1 VSAVDYR
8 SLSDTTTE
16 AALRTAH
23 AAAALQPTSVS
34 RVVTREA
41 FPTAED
47 LGEGG
52 HGDGPTSSTTD
63 SKADGQAGHNGPL
76 DSFEFSFD
84 GGGDDV
90 LTDQL
95 DASLI
100 THLEVGPAARAQS
113 HTAGAEEPPPPPRPV
128 AAAAPKQHGRRRP
141 RNKNGTFQS
150 VKPPPSERP
159 EQRRPRIVSA
169 GSSTGSLSPHG
180 SAPSSP
186 VAARTDQP
194 SQAAAAE
201 ARQQQR
207 PGKTLRY
214 AASSVVA
221 PAPGLVESE
230 QSPQPKPSRAA
241 PAPGS
246 TGRRRA
252 RRASDS
258 DEEYLPGSE
267 GRQYAST
274 TSKSAR
280 RRQKKPAAPRRPTL
294 SSSSDNDSADPNNNG
309 SAGMPASSR
318 QSENTGRWT
327 AEEHRLFLQGLERH
341 GKGWKK
347 IATLIKSRT
356 VVQIRTHAQKYFQ
369 KLAKARQSG
378 AVDGHAALGVSTA
391 EAHDGPPGSGRGG
404 NMSIGTDPTSL
415 AAAAGGMTM
424 TTRGR
429 RRRSAH
435 PQGAGGGTKRR
446 SIGNVVRS
454 AVREGRTA
462 KRLRAATSSS
472 SAAADGNGPGDAD
485 EELVLPA
492 VGTMLGHYV
501 SNPPPAAEA
510 NSAAPAPVSQQR
522 QGGRERKVTTKGHG
536 TLTQAAL
543 EDAMYRMLTPA
554 DGRPTSEPAPSAV
567 TSSATSS
574 AQGGAAD
581 PLAIKMPSAPVP
593 SAPYGM
599 PGTSNVSPTG
609 VADVAATA
617 AAALPSWI
625 DASNPT
631 AAWYDA
637 GDGIDTLLDDAEAL
651 GWLDDTG
658 DPDEDYPPAVA
669 PEPARVT
676 AASAGTSGADN
687 LMGSVD
693 SLSFLVEPTPVG
705 SGATGRDG
713 ADDDLEPNP
722 VSAGPSAGPA
732 QSHVQI
738 DLEPNPVSAG
748 PAAVTVAGT
757 VYAPPPGPALYSSA
771 TEAVEA
777 ASSAGAPD
785 AAPSSSCAPSAP
797 SAANLMAFPELGDM
811 GMGDEQAF
819 VSALLGGPSSNGLD
833 GSGVN

>member
-1 VSAVDYR
+1 MSSTTTAAPANQPTGSQLVVSAVDYR

-52 HGDGPTSSTTD
+52 HGDGPTSSTTEPTGT
-63 SKADGQAGHNGPL
+63 DGQAGHNGPL

-113 HTAGAEEPPPPPRPV
+113 HTAGAAEPPPPPRP
-128 AAAAPKQHGRRRP
+128 AAPKQHGSNRHGGRGIRTGPSSPPVLAGRRP
-141 RNKNGTFQS
+141 R
-150 VKPPPSERP
+150 RP
-159 EQRRPRIVSA
+159 A
-169 GSSTGSLSPHG
+169 GPGRGGRSP
-180 SAPSSP
+180 
-186 VAARTDQP
+186 
-194 SQAAAAE
+194 AAA
-201 ARQQQR
+201 R

-404 NMSIGTDPTSL
+404 TCP
-415 AAAAGGMTM
+415 
-424 TTRGR
+424 
-429 RRRSAH
+429 
-435 PQGAGGGTKRR
+435 
-446 SIGNVVRS
+446 
-454 AVREGRTA
+454 
-462 KRLRAATSSS
+462 
-472 SAAADGNGPGDAD
+472 
-485 EELVLPA
+485 
-492 VGTMLGHYV
+492 
-501 SNPPPAAEA
+501 
-510 NSAAPAPVSQQR
+510 
-522 QGGRERKVTTKGHG
+522 
-536 TLTQAAL
+536 
-543 EDAMYRMLTPA
+543 
-554 DGRPTSEPAPSAV
+554 
-567 TSSATSS
+567 
-574 AQGGAAD
+574 
-581 PLAIKMPSAPVP
+581 
-593 SAPYGM
+593 
-599 PGTSNVSPTG
+599 
-609 VADVAATA
+609 
-617 AAALPSWI
+617 
-625 DASNPT
+625 
-631 AAWYDA
+631 
-637 GDGIDTLLDDAEAL
+637 
-651 GWLDDTG
+651 
-658 DPDEDYPPAVA
+658 
-669 PEPARVT
+669 
-676 AASAGTSGADN
+676 
-687 LMGSVD
+687 
-693 SLSFLVEPTPVG
+693 
-705 SGATGRDG
+705 
-713 ADDDLEPNP
+713 
-722 VSAGPSAGPA
+722 
-732 QSHVQI
+732 
-738 DLEPNPVSAG
+738 
-748 PAAVTVAGT
+748 
-757 VYAPPPGPALYSSA
+757 
-771 TEAVEA
+771 
-777 ASSAGAPD
+777 
-785 AAPSSSCAPSAP
+785 
-797 SAANLMAFPELGDM
+797 
-811 GMGDEQAF
+811 
-819 VSALLGGPSSNGLD
+819 
-833 GSGVN
+833 